1 MKCVVAMICGT
12 AIGGNFSFLNITYK
26 FKNKIP
32 TEEEITELVTKV
44 CDYVGVSE
52 ASVLN
57 IIPIQDEEKSDVKD
71 EEEWKDEC

>member
-12 AIGGNFSFLNITYK
+12 DSGNFSFLNITYQ
-26 FKNKIP
+26 FKNEMP
-32 TEEEITELVTKV
+32 TKEEITELVTKV

-57 IIPIQDEEKSDVKD
+57 IIPIQDEEKLDMKD
-71 EEEWKDEC
+71 EEGDR